1 LNSWSDPLILNAG
14 WLVGLCD
21 LNSED
26 EYVRQRIADYFTDI
40 LGMGFS
46 GFRIDAAK
54 HISPENL
61 AQIFSKF
68 KKNLGGGELPDD
80 FFTYLEV
87 ILGGEKDL
95 LMCNDGVY
103 NFGKSFENAMRA
115 AGLSDGDVS
124 KVKIW
129 SSDYPKE
136 FPICGSWL
144 IPSERE
150 VAQLE
155 CHDDQFPGS
164 SSREMQDSGS
174 VFVKDRDVAKHRK
187 FEMQLFSRTDGNRQ
201 IKAVLSGYTFIDGV
215 GAYGPP
221 DGLSDCQKCHNSSV
235 GVCTK
240 SVPYSAAFDTTSC
253 GHSAYVN
260 GQWKQGVYTRV
271 HRDIQIINSMRK
283 WMGLSSVRSSDVG
296 LPAGCDNVALGSP
309 EVENKEFLQHFT
321 S

>member
-1 LNSWSDPLILNAG
+1 MHFHCQRSLNSWSDPLILNAG

-40 LGMGFS
+40 LGMGLS

-80 FFTYLEV
+80 LFTYLEV

-103 NFGKSFENAMRA
+103 NFGKSFENAMKA

-144 IPSERE
+144 IPSKRE
-150 VAQLE
+150 VAQL
-155 CHDDQFPGS
+155 DWQFE
-164 SSREMQDSGS
+164 SRHARFRLS
-174 VFVKDRDVAKHRK
+174 FRK
-187 FEMQLFSRTDGNRQ
+187 R
-201 IKAVLSGYTFIDGV
+201 
-215 GAYGPP
+215 
-221 DGLSDCQKCHNSSV
+221 
-235 GVCTK
+235 
-240 SVPYSAAFDTTSC
+240 
-253 GHSAYVN
+253 
-260 GQWKQGVYTRV
+260 
-271 HRDIQIINSMRK
+271 
-283 WMGLSSVRSSDVG
+283 
-296 LPAGCDNVALGSP
+296 
-309 EVENKEFLQHFT
+309 
-321 S
+321 